1 MSNVNLSNFESG
13 DSSFQDLYVYGKL
26 NYNFEN
32 DDLKFGNATFTGAIN
47 ATSQTITGGTVVTE
61 NSIATG
67 IATVG
72 TALYVDGKLHDG
84 DGDFGTAGQVLS
96 SDGTDTKWIN
106 TSDTNVGSA
115 SNVGTNVN
123 STDADQFITFVGSN
137 SGNNPIRVDAGI
149 KYNPSTNRLTAGSF
163 AGDGSAL
170 TGVESFVTGMIILW
184 YGNTGN
190 VPTGF
195 VLCDGNNSTPDLR
208 DRFVIGAGNSFNA
221 GDTGGNNSLTLTEA
235 NLPSHRHFVVSN
247 DLGGQNRTNSNVS
260 ANNQVRK
267 GTGASNLFEGY
278 NLASTGSDAASGR
291 SSAVGSGTP
300 IDNKP
305 AYHAL
310 CYIMKT

>member
-96 SDGTDTKWIN
+96 SDGTNTKWIN

-123 STDADQFITFVGSN
+123 STDADQFITFVGSS

-195 VLCDGNNSTPDLR
+195 VLCDGNKGTPDLR

>member
-96 SDGTDTKWIN
+96 SDGTNTKWIN

-123 STDADQFITFVGSN
+123 STDADQFITFVGSS

-184 YGNTGN
+184 YGDTGN

-208 DRFVIGAGNSFNA
+208 DRFVIGAGNNFSA
-221 GDTGGNNSLTLTEA
+221 GSTGGNNSLTLTEA